1 MSLTVLLAL
10 TALFAQKRQVMVDK
24 VVAVV
29 GGSSILY
36 SEVEQLSRQLVAE
49 RREQG
54 YTSDRDPM
62 NEALEQL
69 MTQKLLFN
77 QGQIDSVE
85 VNEAQIQSSVEDRVQ
100 MMIEEEGSIPAL
112 EKKHHMAIFHIRSMM
127 QRQMTEQAT
136 AQSMRQEVIRR
147 VSIIPGE
154 VEQYYNSIPKDS
166 LPIIADQFVYA
177 HITKFPSSINEAK
190 QRTRERL
197 LEMRERVIN
206 KQARF
211 ANLAMIYSQDP
222 GTATR
227 GGEMNATLSELD
239 PAFAD
244 ALEPLR
250 PNQISEVVESQY
262 GFHIIQLLST
272 RGSRYYFRHI
282 LLKPSYT
289 SNELGEALTTLD
301 SLATLI
307 KADSI
312 TFEQAAMEHSD
323 DKNSKMNGGIV
334 SNHDILERYQAYDA
348 KLTVTKFLRE
358 DFAQFNALPDYNKLV
373 QLKEGEVSSSF
384 LTADI
389 MGNEMAKIVKLVK
402 IIPTHP
408 ASMADDYLRLEEM
421 ALADKQERVFRKWLT
436 EKIDGMY
443 IHIEPEFRGGDFE
456 YKNWVR

>member
-1 MSLTVLLAL
+1 MKKVVLMSLTVLLAL

-36 SEVEQLSRQLVAE
+36 SEVEQRSRQLVAE

-54 YTSDRDPM
+54 YTLDRDPM

-136 AQSMRQEVIRR
+136 AQSMRQEVTRR

-289 SNELGEALTTLD
+289 SDELGEALSTLD

-334 SNHDILERYQAYDA
+334 SNHD
-348 KLTVTKFLRE
+348 
-358 DFAQFNALPDYNKLV
+358 
-373 QLKEGEVSSSF
+373 
-384 LTADI
+384 
-389 MGNEMAKIVKLVK
+389 
-402 IIPTHP
+402 
-408 ASMADDYLRLEEM
+408 
-421 ALADKQERVFRKWLT
+421 
-436 EKIDGMY
+436 
-443 IHIEPEFRGGDFE
+443 
-456 YKNWVR
+456 